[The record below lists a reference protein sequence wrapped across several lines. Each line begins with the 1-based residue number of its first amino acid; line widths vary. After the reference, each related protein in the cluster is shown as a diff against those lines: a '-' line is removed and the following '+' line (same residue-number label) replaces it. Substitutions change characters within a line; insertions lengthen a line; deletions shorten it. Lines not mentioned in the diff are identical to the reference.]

1 MSCVSEFCQ
10 LIFILAERK
19 NSIHLFRFAASELPH
34 NLFHCMMATVFPDSL
49 VLVFSIYWYLVS
61 QIHFVMLSWHIC
73 NLPSFMTIF
82 S

>member
-19 NSIHLFRFAASELPH
+19 NSIHPLRFAASELPH
-34 NLFHCMMATVFPDSL
+34 NLFHCMMPTVFPDSL

-61 QIHFVMLSWHIC
+61 KIHFVMLSWRIC